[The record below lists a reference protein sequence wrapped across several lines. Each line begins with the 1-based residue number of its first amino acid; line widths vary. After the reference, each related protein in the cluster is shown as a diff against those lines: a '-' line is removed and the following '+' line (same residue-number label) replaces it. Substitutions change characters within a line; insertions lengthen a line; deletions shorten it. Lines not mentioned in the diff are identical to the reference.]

1 MSTTREVMDATN
13 EPSKGLINKKNW
25 VIVIVAVTALMVAW
39 RVYQQ
44 LFAWDMGMDSFEPEF
59 QTYWMNLLYG
69 QWILEFTIAAVMWGY
84 LLKSRDKDVNNISP
98 QVELKRYFTLLMWLF
113 AYVYIVYYAAS
124 FFAEQDASW
133 HQVTVRDTDF
143 TPSHIVLFYGTMPAY
158 ILAGVGSFLYARTRL
173 PLYANKVSIPFLIA
187 VVGPFMILPNV
198 GLNEW
203 GHTFWFMEELF
214 TAPLHWGFVVL
225 GWTALALGGVLIQ
238 IAARMVQ
245 LTQLP
250 DEDISE
256 IVGEEEEAYKGKY

>member
-1 MSTTREVMDATN
+1 MSTPSVEMGGDI
-13 EPSKGLINKKNW
+13 SKGLVGWKRITIIVVSVL
-25 VIVIVAVTALMVAW
+25 VIMAAW
-39 RVYQQ
+39 RIYQQ

-59 QTYWMNLLYG
+59 QTYWMDLLYA
-69 QWILEFTIAAVMWGY
+69 QWIIEFSLAALIWGY
-84 LLKSRDKDVNNISP
+84 ILKTRDKDVFNISA
-98 QVELKRYFTLLMWLF
+98 QEELKRYFTLL
-113 AYVYIVYYAAS
+113 AYLVCYTFIVYWAAS

-158 ILAGVGSFLYARTRL
+158 ILAGVSAFLYARTRL
-173 PLYANKVSIPFLIA
+173 PQFAENISIPFVIA

-225 GWTALALGGVLIQ
+225 GWTALALGGLLIQ
-238 IAARMVQ
+238 IILRVIK
-245 LTQLP
+245 LTQL
-250 DEDISE
+250 DGEVLVTEDINDD
-256 IVGEEEEAYKGKY
+256 GKPY

>member
-1 MSTTREVMDATN
+1 MSTPSAEMGGDI
-13 EPSKGLINKKNW
+13 SKGLIGGKR
-25 VIVIVAVTALMVAW
+25 IAIIILAVFAVMMAW
-39 RVYQQ
+39 RIYQQ

-59 QTYWMNLLYG
+59 QVYWMNLLYA
-69 QWILEFTIAAVMWGY
+69 QWIVEFTMAAVIWGY
-84 LLKSRDKDVNNISP
+84 ILKTRDKDVFNITP
-98 QVELKRYFTLLMWLF
+98 QEELKRYFTLM
-113 AYVYIVYYAAS
+113 AYLLCYVWIVYWAVS

-158 ILAGVGSFLYARTRL
+158 ILAGVSAFLYARTRL
-173 PLYANKVSIPFLIA
+173 PEFAENISVPFVIA

-225 GWTALALGGVLIQ
+225 GWTALALGGLLIQ
-238 IAARMVQ
+238 IILRMIK
-245 LTQLP
+245 LTQL
-250 DEDISE
+250 DGEVLVTEDMNDDGSS
-256 IVGEEEEAYKGKY
+256 Y

>member
-1 MSTTREVMDATN
+1 MSTPSEAMGG
-13 EPSKGLINKKNW
+13 EISKGLIGGKR
-25 VIVIVAVTALMVAW
+25 IAIIFFAVLAVMMAW

-69 QWILEFTIAAVMWGY
+69 QWILEFVLAAVIWGY
-84 LLKSRDKDVNNISP
+84 LLKTRDKDVFNITP
-98 QVELKRYFTLLMWLF
+98 QEELKRMFTLLAWLF
-113 AYVYIVYYAAS
+113 CYVWIVYWAAS

-143 TPSHIVLFYGTMPAY
+143 TPSHIVLFYGT
-158 ILAGVGSFLYARTRL
+158 FLYARTRL
-173 PLYANKVSIPFLIA
+173 PQFAENISIPFLIA

-225 GWTALALGGVLIQ
+225 GWTALGLGGLLIQ
-238 IAARMVQ
+238 LVLRMIT
-245 LTQLP
+245 LTQL
-250 DEDISE
+250 DGEVLVTEDMNDD
-256 IVGEEEEAYKGKY
+256 GKSGY

>member
-1 MSTTREVMDATN
+1 MSTPSEAMSGDI
-13 EPSKGLINKKNW
+13 SKGLIGGKR
-25 VIVIVAVTALMVAW
+25 IAIIFFAVLAVMMAW

-69 QWILEFTIAAVMWGY
+69 QWIVEFVLAAVIWGY
-84 LLKSRDKDVNNISP
+84 LLKTRDKDVFNITP
-98 QVELKRYFTLLMWLF
+98 QEELKRMFTLLAWLF
-113 AYVYIVYYAAS
+113 CYVWIVYWAAS

-158 ILAGVGSFLYARTRL
+158 ILAGVGAFLYARTRL
-173 PLYANKVSIPFLIA
+173 PQFAENISIPFLVA

-225 GWTALALGGVLIQ
+225 GWTALGLGGLLIQ
-238 IAARMVQ
+238 IVLRMIT
-245 LTQLP
+245 LTQLDGEVLVTEHMN
-250 DEDISE
+250 DEDGSKS
-256 IVGEEEEAYKGKY
+256 GY

>member
-1 MSTTREVMDATN
+1 MSTPSVEMGGDVSKSLVGWKRITVIILSVTVVMA
-13 EPSKGLINKKNW
+13 
-25 VIVIVAVTALMVAW
+25 AW
-39 RVYQQ
+39 RIYQQ

-59 QTYWMNLLYG
+59 QTYWMDLLYA
-69 QWILEFTIAAVMWGY
+69 QWIIEFTLAAVIWGY
-84 LLKSRDKDVNNISP
+84 ILKTRDKDVFNITP
-98 QVELKRYFTLLMWLF
+98 QEELRRYFTLL
-113 AYVYIVYYAAS
+113 AYLVCYVFIVYWAAS

-158 ILAGVGSFLYARTRL
+158 ILAGVAAFLYARTRL
-173 PLYANKVSIPFLIA
+173 PQFAENISIPFVIA

-225 GWTALALGGVLIQ
+225 GWTALALGGLLIQ
-238 IAARMVQ
+238 IILRLIA
-245 LTQLP
+245 LTKLD
-250 DEDISE
+250 DEVLVTEDMNDDGSS
-256 IVGEEEEAYKGKY
+256 Y